1 MDNCCVDNFYSVC
14 PDNSF
19 NTTKCPSLMAQK
31 CARNWDSKCD
41 IYILQQGVNGDEFVR
56 DVASKKYCREDKEC
70 VSKCDDNGCKLSD
83 ESEYTNTDKL
93 FNTTKNF
100 SSLKDNEVSPLK
112 VKQCDK
118 VCDILNLTNF
128 GDDDRVLNECLDR
141 GCCQDTIMNL
151 SENLIKNNISFTN
164 RRLKK
169 FINNYISQDVTNYQT
184 HSLVGGKGP
193 QITTKH
199 ITTPGPSIILNVDN
213 KLKPNAPS
221 GFIKGREGFNSI
233 ERSTLSISNLLIFG
247 LLAFIFYRFYIKK

>member
-41 IYILQQGVNGDEFVR
+41 IYILQQGVNGDEFIR
-56 DVASKKYCREDKEC
+56 DVASKKYCREDKVC
-70 VSKCDDNGCKLSD
+70 VKECDDKGCSLTENEDYSNKVF
-83 ESEYTNTDKL
+83 KAA
-93 FNTTKNF
+93 KNF
-100 SSLKDNEVSPLK
+100 SSLKENEVSPLS
-112 VKQCDK
+112 VKKCDK

-141 GCCQDTIMNL
+141 GSCQDIIMDL
-151 SENLIKNNISFTN
+151 SENLVKNNISITN

-169 FINNYISQDVTNYQT
+169 FIDGYISKDVTNYQT
-184 HSLVGGKGP
+184 HFLVGGKGP

-199 ITTPGPSIILNVDN
+199 ITTPGPSIILPVDT

-221 GFIKGREGFNSI
+221 GFIKSREDFNSI
-233 ERSTLSISNLLIFG
+233 ERSTFSLSNILMVG
-247 LLAFIFYRFYIKK
+247 LLAFIVYRFYLKK